1 MRHLLGL
8 SGGKDSSALAIFLRD
23 ADWRFYSKL
32 LASSGLPEEA
42 EKIAATQRAPRIEYF
57 FTDTGKELPE
67 VYDFIS
73 KLEVY
78 LGQPIIRPEH
88 SFGSKADSGVDPF
101 DHFLIA
107 EHGGMLP
114 SQRVRWCT
122 YKMKLRPLEHYINGE
137 QTVNY
142 VGLRKDEPSRVKI
155 SAKPNIHAVYPFIHA
170 GLVRN
175 DIMRILERTIG
186 VPEYYEWRT
195 RSGCYFCF
203 FQRKSEWLGLL
214 ERHPDLYAKAMEY
227 EEATYDPDTG
237 RMYQWMD
244 KITLRE
250 LAKAAS
256 AKNSDN
262 LRADKKKIILENA
275 EDDDP
280 HDHAC
285 AICSL

>member
-23 ADWRFYSKL
+23 ADWSFYSKL
-32 LASSGLPEEA
+32 LAGAGLHKEA
-42 EKIAATQRAPRIEYF
+42 KQIIAAQRPPRIEYF

-88 SFGSKADSGVDPF
+88 SLGSKADSRVDPF

-122 YKMKLRPLEHYINGE
+122 YKMKLRPLERYINGE

-155 SAKPNIHAVYPFIHA
+155 SSKENIHAVYPFIHA
-170 GLVRN
+170 GLVRD
-175 DIMRILERTIG
+175 DIIRILEKTIG

-203 FQRKSEWLGLL
+203 FQRRSEWLGLL
-214 ERHPDLYAKAMEY
+214 QRHPDLYIKAMEY
-227 EEATYDPDTG
+227 EEATYDPNTG
-237 RMYQWMD
+237 RMYQWID
-244 KITLRE
+244 GITLRE
-250 LAKAAS
+250 LAKTSTGKNTHAS
-256 AKNSDN
+256 SMGRKT
-262 LRADKKKIILENA
+262 IILKNA
-275 EDDDP
+275 ADDDP